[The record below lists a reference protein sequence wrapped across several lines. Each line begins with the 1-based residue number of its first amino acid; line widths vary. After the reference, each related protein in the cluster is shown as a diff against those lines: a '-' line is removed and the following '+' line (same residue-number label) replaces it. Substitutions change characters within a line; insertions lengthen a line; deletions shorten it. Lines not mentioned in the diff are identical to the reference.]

1 MLSNQLDAGSCR
13 TRASGCLAN
22 WYKNAWGHTIRPQV
36 DHLRDASR
44 IIEGLTLLLSS
55 NRSTWQAVSRRHT
68 RVWSFLVAACALLVA
83 GCGSDTGA
91 DSKNPAA
98 APATITATAT
108 VTATPSPP
116 PTATVSLTPSPTAS
130 ASEAEVTGAA
140 FGPFATATS
149 PGVSVVA
156 SGWRNDGDIT
166 HGGAVVYNNGPEL
179 FSLVVNVQASSGGSL
194 VDSKKET
201 VLNIPG
207 NSFLAVEL
215 AFTDLIPGATFEIV
229 TLEGENNDNYEA
241 EGLND
246 GGVMVTAKLPA
257 GKVGYVN
264 VPVELTNPTSRTLP
278 STSVVTLLILD
289 ADNNIIS
296 SGASFTNLDVPAGQ
310 TVSDV
315 IDSVYLPPDAVSVVA
330 SVDHADYGQ

>member
-1 MLSNQLDAGSCR
+1 M
-13 TRASGCLAN
+13 
-22 WYKNAWGHTIRPQV
+22 
-36 DHLRDASR
+36 
-44 IIEGLTLLLSS
+44 
-55 NRSTWQAVSRRHT
+55 
-68 RVWSFLVAACALLVA
+68 
-83 GCGSDTGA
+83 
-91 DSKNPAA
+91 
-98 APATITATAT
+98 
-108 VTATPSPP
+108 
-116 PTATVSLTPSPTAS
+116 
-130 ASEAEVTGAA
+130 
-140 FGPFATATS
+140 
-149 PGVSVVA
+149 
-156 SGWRNDGDIT
+156 
-166 HGGAVVYNNGPEL
+166 
-179 FSLVVNVQASSGGSL
+179 